1 MKIHFAPIQGH
12 TDMAYRVLH
21 AQSYRPADFYYS
33 PFIRWERGGVRLRDI
48 KDIDKANNS
57 PTPLIPQIIFR
68 DRDELRYLTDAIAQA
83 GYNRI
88 DLNMGCPFPLQTARG
103 RGAALSGSELAAKE
117 VLLLTSDYSDIEFSI
132 KMRLGLKDSD
142 EWKQSLPILNEASL
156 RHITIHPRNAS
167 QQYGGE
173 VDLDRFQEFIE
184 MNRHRSVYNGD
195 IRTPEDFSRFH
206 ARFPQIDEVMI
217 GRGLL
222 SRPSLTNEIIEK
234 KDWEREKRIE
244 HLLRFHRSLLTHY
257 KETLCG
263 DSQILGKIKPFWE
276 YSEAEIGRKAWKQIH
291 KAVNMPK
298 YQSGVAMIEV

>member
-33 PFIRWERGGVRLRDI
+33 PFIRWERGGVRLRDL

-57 PTPLIPQIIFR
+57 PAPVIPQIIFR
-68 DRDELRYLTDAIAQA
+68 DRDELRHLTDAIAQA

-103 RGAALSGSELAAKE
+103 RGAALSGSEQAAKE

-244 HLLRFHRSLLTHY
+244 HLLRFHRSLLNHY